1 MTVRSM
7 RATITSI
14 DPSTSSRRSHARL
27 VEPAIVPELL
37 DAETIR
43 RHTAI
48 ARETYAIRRR
58 RHKALPA
65 DLFGEPTWDILLD
78 LYVAAREDRRVPTT
92 SACIGAHVPP
102 TTALRWLRILEAR
115 GLVERED
122 DGRDGRDGR
131 RTFVRL
137 SDQGLAAMDKTLE
150 VLGQSVS
157 ALSDSFASSQRTI

>member
-7 RATITSI
+7 IAAGREGSLAVQQL
-14 DPSTSSRRSHARL
+14 PNSTDREDGSLVPTTTTGHAALALAHELYVGRRK
-27 VEPAIVPELL
+27 
-37 DAETIR
+37 
-43 RHTAI
+43 
-48 ARETYAIRRR
+48 RERF
-58 RHKALPA
+58 LSG

-102 TTALRWLRILEAR
+102 TTALRWLRILEAK

-122 DGRDGRDGR
+122 DGRDGR

-137 SDQGLAAMDKTLE
+137 TDRGLLAMDGWLE
-150 VLGQSVS
+150 GMLL
-157 ALSDSFASSQRTI
+157 ALDKAMAKAKAQPAG